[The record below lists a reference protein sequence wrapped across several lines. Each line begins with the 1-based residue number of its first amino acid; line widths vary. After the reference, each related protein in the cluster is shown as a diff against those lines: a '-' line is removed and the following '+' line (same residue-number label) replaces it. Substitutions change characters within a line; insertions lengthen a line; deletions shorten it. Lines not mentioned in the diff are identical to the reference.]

1 MPERYTYVLPHSSD
15 VALEWAIIRVHPD
28 DPELVFAVPLDDGSM
43 VGTPDIDLS
52 DLAGRPMVARCNH
65 GTFLPI
71 QFFTPREGCASPLP
85 GEAFVQISR
94 RMAAMAR
101 GEALPSRESV
111 DLDPDYEELMVTIGT
126 AVLEIEQQVPGPLFF
141 FEDYNCPGMVYIAT
155 IAHFRGLARE
165 GGDPHSVNP
174 RRIDRGGVIDCGQEG
189 FVTALPAPDHWA
201 Q

>member
-1 MPERYTYVLPHSSD
+1 
-15 VALEWAIIRVHPD
+15 
-28 DPELVFAVPLDDGSM
+28 
-43 VGTPDIDLS
+43 
-52 DLAGRPMVARCNH
+52 
-65 GTFLPI
+65 
-71 QFFTPREGCASPLP
+71 
-85 GEAFVQISR
+85 
-94 RMAAMAR
+94 MAR
-101 GEALPSRESV
+101 GKALPSRESV

-189 FVTALPAPDHWA
+189 FVTALPAQTTGPVKRRTTPRLNTGGWPSCFLDR
-201 Q
+201 